1 VYYYI
6 FDQPQ
11 GANEYQRTAQIKE
24 RLGALGIAGEMTT
37 PVPGRS
43 VQDLVHNAVAKRY
56 ATIVAVGGIALIN
69 QVARAIEPYDLVL
82 GIIPLQENPDINALI
97 GSSTWE
103 DAAEQLKKR
112 RWQAVRLG
120 MMQDGICFMT
130 PATISVPAGM
140 PVSLSTPDFQLIEK
154 NGAEITV
161 TTVRGES
168 AEVSSL
174 QVSIVPHA
182 LKRGFL
188 SGLMGSSVKAPT
200 ESSFTVAEVTI
211 APAESLPV
219 HVAGESITTT
229 PLHCRTQEKPV
240 KLIVARGGISKTA

>member
-1 VYYYI
+1 MYYYI

-24 RLGALGIAGEMTT
+24 RLGELGIAGEMTT

-97 GSSTWE
+97 GSTSWE

-120 MMQDGICFMT
+120 VMQGNICFLT
-130 PATISVPAGM
+130 PATISIPASM
-140 PVSLSTPDFQLIEK
+140 AVSVSTPDFQLTEK
-154 NGAEITV
+154 HGAEITV

-168 AEVSSL
+168 AEQSSL
-174 QVSIVPHA
+174 QVAIVPHVV
-182 LKRGFL
+182 KRGFL
-188 SGLMGSSVKAPT
+188 SNLIGGSTKAPT
-200 ESSFTVAEVTI
+200 ESCFTVDEVTI
-211 APAESLPV
+211 ALSTSLP
-219 HVAGESITTT
+219 IKI
-229 PLHCRTQEKPV
+229 P
-240 KLIVARGGISKTA
+240 

>member
-1 VYYYI
+1 MYYYI

-11 GANEYQRTAQIKE
+11 GSNEYQRTAQIKE
-24 RLGALGIAGEMTT
+24 RLGELGIAGEMTT
-37 PVPGRS
+37 PVPGRT

-82 GIIPLQENPDINALI
+82 GIIPLQENPDINSLI
-97 GSSTWE
+97 GSATWE
-103 DAAEQLKKR
+103 DAAEQLKRR
-112 RWQAVRLG
+112 RWQSVRLG
-120 MMQDGICFMT
+120 MMQGGICFMT

-140 PVSLSTPDFQLIEK
+140 PVALSTPDFQLTEK
-154 NGAEITV
+154 HGAEITV

-174 QVSIVPHA
+174 QVTIVPHSP
-182 LKRGFL
+182 KRGFL
-188 SGLMGSSVKAPT
+188 GSLLGSGTKAPT
-200 ESSFTVAEVTI
+200 ESCFTVSEVTI

-219 HVAGESITTT
+219 VVAGETLTNT
-229 PLHCRTQEKPV
+229 PLHCTTQEKPV
-240 KLIVARGGISKTA
+240 RLIVARGGVSKA